1 MKNLILLFSLIICL
15 NTNAISQ
22 SWVQTGSIP
31 DGSGITEIVVTPQNT
46 LLVTTA
52 SWGSLGGTLGGVRR
66 STNEGDTWDNVLEGF
81 NGRTLH
87 LGDNGVVFASFWPH
101 PLEEGLY
108 RSTND

>member
-66 STNEGDTWDNVLEGF
+66 STN
-81 NGRTLH
+81 
-87 LGDNGVVFASFWPH
+87 
-101 PLEEGLY
+101 
-108 RSTND
+108 